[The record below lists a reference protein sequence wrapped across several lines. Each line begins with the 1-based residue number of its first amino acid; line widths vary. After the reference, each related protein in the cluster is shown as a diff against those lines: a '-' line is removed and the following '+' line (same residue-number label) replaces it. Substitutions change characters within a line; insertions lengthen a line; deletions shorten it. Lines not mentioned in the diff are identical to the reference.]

1 MISFDNVSLSMGGG
15 RKPVVEIL
23 RDISF
28 GIGEGDLFAILGP
41 SGAGKSSL
49 LRLANR
55 LQDPTS
61 GRVKLRGEDIA
72 GLDVIEL
79 RRRCA
84 MVFQQPTPLP
94 GTVEDNLLAG
104 PALRGNDL
112 ERYRERV
119 GELLEHVRLDAKLR
133 SRPATDLSVGQQ
145 HRVALAR
152 ALMNE
157 PEVLMLDEPTA
168 ALDPGTS
175 SAVLEMVADLNR
187 KLGLTVVMVTHDFR
201 EARRVARGVAVI
213 IDGRLRATGG
223 AEVLSNPGDAEV
235 ERFLREEG

>member
-1 MISFDNVSLSMGGG
+1 MISFENVSLAVGGG

-23 RDISF
+23 REISF
-28 GIGEGDLFAILGP
+28 GIGEGELFAILGP

-55 LQDPTS
+55 LQDPTA
-61 GRVKLRGEDIA
+61 GKVTLRGDDVTALDI
-72 GLDVIEL
+72 IEL

-104 PALRGNDL
+104 PTLRGNDL
-112 ERYRERV
+112 ERHRERV

-152 ALMNE
+152 ALMND

-175 SAVLEMVADLNR
+175 AAVLEMVADLNR
-187 KLGLTVVMVTHDFR
+187 NLGLTVVMVTHDFR

-213 IDGRLRATGG
+213 IDGRLRAAGG
-223 AEVLSNPGDAEV
+223 VGLLDDPGDAEV
-235 ERFLREEG
+235 ERFLGEEG